1 MSQICK
7 YYLRGICKYGSRCHF
22 LHEDNTHK
30 YRNNYAEQ
38 SYNYSN
44 KNYSQNYGYRNS
56 YDYSNKNYA
65 QNHSNRNH
73 FQNYSNRDYA
83 NSNYSDGNYSSNFNK
98 NYNRYHVDNRQYN
111 QEIKNILDLSSTE
124 ILDLIKHELKEFEK
138 RHVWPL
144 TVIAPLKDLGNIPGF
159 KDFSPEEIRY
169 QYYEACQN
177 NNISSFNQSLNEIK
191 ENVIQC
197 CQLFQLNN
205 EEALNTVRKMQQKS
219 VNQNV
224 EEMATDFDSIP
235 VSTFSFDLRN
245 LSKESFKN
253 ETVIPK
259 RTDNVN
265 LFYNSNVNVDF
276 STSSTNN
283 SNFILNTEPL
293 SDTSVFHTSSTNHIN
308 AEFASELNSFSFN
321 VNNLASSQN
330 TATPILSTGI
340 LNKNTNDSND
350 DVYSKFDELPPKILN
365 EFQAKMFKFGQI
377 PIIPPPKELCSG

>member
-1 MSQICK
+1 
-7 YYLRGICKYGSRCHF
+7 
-22 LHEDNTHK
+22 
-30 YRNNYAEQ
+30 
-38 SYNYSN
+38 
-44 KNYSQNYGYRNS
+44 
-56 YDYSNKNYA
+56 
-65 QNHSNRNH
+65 
-73 FQNYSNRDYA
+73 
-83 NSNYSDGNYSSNFNK
+83 
-98 NYNRYHVDNRQYN
+98 
-111 QEIKNILDLSSTE
+111 
-124 ILDLIKHELKEFEK
+124 
-138 RHVWPL
+138 
-144 TVIAPLKDLGNIPGF
+144 
-159 KDFSPEEIRY
+159 
-169 QYYEACQN
+169 
-177 NNISSFNQSLNEIK
+177 
-191 ENVIQC
+191 
-197 CQLFQLNN
+197 
-205 EEALNTVRKMQQKS
+205 MQQKS